1 MRKGLLFTQLP
12 FLDSPALQDAL
23 DNAPLLSGLELSAPL
38 LSTFSTDGAKISSDT
53 VETFATSPSLLRAVL
68 RYILH
73 YEFDVPEFVQLLETL
88 EEIVISASTK
98 EDQVDLFSKTRTLRD
113 FDITSLSTGAPPETS
128 ASFNASDISTQI
140 GSGGILELLF
150 TAVAPPI
157 IAKVPGEP
165 LTDFVNTLSDS
176 RPAMHRKPDLGNDV
190 FHIPSI
196 DLTTG
201 RGEAFSIQ
209 QAPQLLEEFFVHNK
223 QPSIFVGNILFHTD
237 SLASTSS
244 ETLGYGIGEEF
255 AVGLAGSGDDAE
267 GFLYCDPRI
276 LPSYR
281 EHFNSFS
288 NLLSVN
294 KVLPGG
300 STLSDSFFKSEE
312 PRKKWARD
320 VGYSGLNFTLDS
332 AGNLIPLSPEVPLVD
347 YTEYKAGTLSTT
359 RILSNKELLDLLNIE
374 VSKPLITKNP
384 RTFNEL
390 IASLSFRYGFNIG
403 TRPTVSKVGTESE
416 ARKRIPSSPVE
427 SLETRNFVGFK
438 GKTIPPRLDK
448 FKIKSTRRTNKI
460 ILDFVIEKTF
470 YSIHSDL
477 AGLIVS
483 ASNGDFVWVDLG
495 EKFDKI
501 IYHPSVTLNDDGEP
515 IDENGEI
522 YTPPNGD
529 GWPASAFFY
538 LKNERY
544 VQTSARTN
552 MGRFRQGR
560 ESAVYPEYRD
570 RYGSS
575 TAQKLGRQIRQND
588 NSYIFTDDALFRF
601 AERATAASDAERIR
615 GEGGEFLSIYFGSDG
630 FGYQNAYGPAP
641 RNETYGTHGAGGF
654 NPPSVWNHRGG
665 VYYPSYIHTITH
677 QDSGRRTNLLLRE
690 MTDSDK
696 AISNLYNGK
705 KKIST
710 GPTFIDRML
719 EHQFWSKL
727 FKMIEGLVQIQ
738 ANHIKEDSAFTKS
751 TLSTVAVGPNVGA
764 PSENLKIGFLHRY
777 ESVLL
782 AEPLFDIDLK
792 YTYNL
797 TQEKFAVDG
806 HRYWPYNVSP
816 LFRPQPADWDAK
828 VRLKNSLE
836 TEDFYATKMLKA
848 LVLNGAIRFEL
859 DKVFTTAVRDA
870 NKVGKNK
877 EDVFFIPPVTFEPI
891 VDAAGVAIGFKFVK
905 GETTTKAQGRPLS
918 DNMVAE
924 LSKAIVALAPRQGI
938 YKDKILSNDSLI
950 TRPFAAIKDNV
961 GVKLDQGFSKQT
973 GQTTDE
979 NGNVVPVITFFAKP
993 KMSQQNT
1000 ILNEVTAADSGTAF
1014 VPGYCLPSYFME
1026 TYVGE
1031 DGKYANF

>member
-98 EDQVDLFSKTRTLRD
+98 EDQVDLLSKTRTLRD

-128 ASFNASDISTQI
+128 ASFDASDISTQI
-140 GSGGILELLF
+140 GSGGVLELLF
-150 TAVAPPI
+150 TTLAAPI
-157 IAKVPGEP
+157 IAKVPSTP
-165 LTDFVNTLSDS
+165 LADFVNTLSDS

-196 DLTTG
+196 DLATG

-209 QAPQLLEEFFVHNK
+209 QAPQLLEEFFVHNR
-223 QPSIFVGNILFHTD
+223 QPSIFVGDLLFHTD
-237 SLASTSS
+237 SLTSNSS
-244 ETLGYGIGEEF
+244 ETLGYGAMEEF
-255 AVGLAGSGDDAE
+255 AVGLAGSGDDPE

-288 NLLSVN
+288 NLVAIN

-300 STLSDSFFKSEE
+300 SILSDSFFKSEE

-320 VGYSGLNFTLDS
+320 VGYSGLNFTLNS
-332 AGNLIPLSPEVPLVD
+332 AGNLIPFLPNVPLVD
-347 YTEYKAGTLSTT
+347 YTEYKASTLSTT
-359 RILSNKELLDLLNIE
+359 RLLSNKEVLEAISTKA
-374 VSKPLITKNP
+374 SKAVTTKNP
-384 RTFNEL
+384 QIFKDLVNAVSNRFGFGIN
-390 IASLSFRYGFNIG
+390 SF
-403 TRPTVSKVGTESE
+403 PSVSVGTES
-416 ARKRIPSSPVE
+416 AVRKQLPSNITNN
-427 SLETRNFVGFK
+427 LTARNFVGFK
-438 GKTIPPRLDK
+438 GQVKSPSPDK

-460 ILDFVIEKTF
+460 VLDFVIEKTF
-470 YSIHSDL
+470 YSIHTDL
-477 AGLIVS
+477 AGFIVS

-495 EKFDKI
+495 EKFDKV
-501 IYHPSVTLNDDGEP
+501 IYHPSVTLNENGEP

-522 YTPPNGD
+522 YVPPNGD
-529 GWPASAFFY
+529 GWPANAFFY

-544 VQTSARTN
+544 IQTSARTN

-560 ESAVYPEYRD
+560 ESALYPEYRD

-575 TAQKLGRQIRQND
+575 VAQKLGRQIRQND
-588 NSYIFTDDALFRF
+588 NSYLFTDDALFRF
-601 AERATAASDAERIR
+601 AERALATSDAERIR
-615 GEGGEFLSIYFGSDG
+615 GEGGEFLSIYFGENG
-630 FGYQNAYGPAP
+630 FGFQKAYGPAP
-641 RNETYGTHGAGGF
+641 RNETYGTHGAGGQ
-654 NPPSVWNHRGG
+654 NPASVWNHRDGI
-665 VYYPSYIHTITH
+665 YYLSYIHTITH

-705 KKIST
+705 KKFST

-719 EHQFWSKL
+719 EHQFWGRL

-738 ANHIKEDSAFTKS
+738 ANHVNEDSAFIKS
-751 TLSTVAVGPNVGA
+751 TLSTAAVGPNVGA
-764 PSENLKIGFLHRY
+764 PSEHLKIGFLHRY

-797 TQEKFAVDG
+797 TQEKFGVDG

-828 VRLKNSLE
+828 VRLKNTLE

-848 LVLNGAIRFEL
+848 LVLNGAIRFES
-859 DKVFTTAVRDA
+859 DKAFTTAVRDT
-870 NKVGKNK
+870 NKVGKAK

-891 VDAAGVAIGFKFVK
+891 LNAAGITVGFNFIK

-918 DNMVAE
+918 DSMVSQ
-924 LSKAIVALAPRQGI
+924 LSKALVSLAPKQGV
-938 YKDKILSNDSLI
+938 YKDRILSNDSLI
-950 TRPFAAIKDNV
+950 TRPFAVIKDNV

-973 GQTTDE
+973 GETTDE
-979 NGNVVPVITFFAKP
+979 NGNAVPIITFFAKP
-993 KMSQQNT
+993 KISQQNT

>member
-98 EDQVDLFSKTRTLRD
+98 EDQVDLLSKTRTLRD

-128 ASFNASDISTQI
+128 ASFDASDISTQI
-140 GSGGILELLF
+140 GSGGVLELLF
-150 TAVAPPI
+150 TTLAAPI
-157 IAKVPGEP
+157 IAKVPNEP
-165 LTDFVNTLSDS
+165 LTDFVHLLSDS

-223 QPSIFVGNILFHTD
+223 QPSIFVGDILFHTD
-237 SLASTSS
+237 SLASNSS

-255 AVGLAGSGDDAE
+255 AVGLAGSGDDPE

-288 NLLSVN
+288 NLVAIN

-320 VGYSGLNFTLDS
+320 VGYSGLNFTLNS
-332 AGNLIPLSPEVPLVD
+332 AENLIPFLPDVPLVD

-359 RILSNKELLDLLNIE
+359 RILTNKEILEAIF
-374 VSKPLITKNP
+374 VKASKAATTKNP
-384 RTFNEL
+384 QTFKEL
-390 IASLSFRYGFNIG
+390 VNAVSNRFGFGINSS
-403 TRPTVSKVGTESE
+403 PSVSVGTESIV
-416 ARKRIPSSPVE
+416 RKRIPSNVTDN
-427 SLETRNFVGFK
+427 LAARNFIGFK
-438 GKTIPPRLDK
+438 GKVKSSTPDK

-460 ILDFVIEKTF
+460 VLDFVIEKTF
-470 YSIHSDL
+470 YSIHTDL
-477 AGLIVS
+477 AGRIVS

-495 EKFDKI
+495 EKFDKV
-501 IYHPSVTLNDDGEP
+501 IYHPSVTLNEDGEP

-522 YTPPNGD
+522 YVPPNGD
-529 GWPASAFFY
+529 GWPASSFFY

-544 VQTSARTN
+544 IQTSARTN

-570 RYGSS
+570 RYGGSV
-575 TAQKLGRQIRQND
+575 AQRLGSQIRQND
-588 NSYIFTDDALFRF
+588 NSYLFTDDAIFRF
-601 AERATAASDAERIR
+601 AERAVAASDAERIR
-615 GEGGEFLSIYFGSDG
+615 GEGGEFLSIYFGENG
-630 FGYQNAYGPAP
+630 FGFQNSYGPAP
-641 RNETYGTHGAGGF
+641 RNETYGTHGAGGH
-654 NPPSVWNHRGG
+654 NPASVWNHRDG
-665 VYYPSYIHTITH
+665 VYYLSYIHTITH

-705 KKIST
+705 KKFST

-719 EHQFWSKL
+719 EHQFWGKL

-738 ANHIKEDSAFTKS
+738 ANHVNEDSAFIKS

-764 PSENLKIGFLHRY
+764 PSEHLKIGFLHRY

-797 TQEKFAVDG
+797 TQEKFGVDG

-828 VRLKNSLE
+828 VRLKNTLE

-848 LVLNGAIRFEL
+848 LVLNGAIRFES
-859 DKVFTTAVRDA
+859 DKAFTTAIRDA
-870 NKVGKNK
+870 NKVGKAK

-891 VDAAGVAIGFKFVK
+891 LNNAGLTVGFTFIK

>member
-98 EDQVDLFSKTRTLRD
+98 EDQVDLLSKTRTLRD

-128 ASFNASDISTQI
+128 ASFDASDISTQI
-140 GSGGILELLF
+140 GSGGALELLF
-150 TAVAPPI
+150 TTLAAPI
-157 IAKVPGEP
+157 IAKVPNKP
-165 LTDFVNTLSDS
+165 LTDLVHLLSDS
-176 RPAMHRKPDLGNDV
+176 RPAMFRKPDLGNDV

-209 QAPQLLEEFFVHNK
+209 QAPQALEEFFVHNR
-223 QPSIFVGNILFHTD
+223 QPSIFVGDLLFHTD
-237 SLASTSS
+237 SLTSNSS
-244 ETLGYGIGEEF
+244 ETLLEYGVGEDF
-255 AVGLAGSGDDAE
+255 AVGLAGSGDDPE

-288 NLLSVN
+288 NLVAIN

-320 VGYSGLNFTLDS
+320 VGYSGLNFTLNS
-332 AGNLIPLSPEVPLVD
+332 AGDLIPFLPNVPLID
-347 YTEYKAGTLSTT
+347 YTEYKASTLSTT
-359 RILSNKELLDLLNIE
+359 RLLSNKEVLEAISTKA
-374 VSKPLITKNP
+374 SKAVTTKNP
-384 RTFNEL
+384 QIFKDLVN
-390 IASLSFRYGFNIG
+390 ALSNRFGFGINSF
-403 TRPTVSKVGTESE
+403 PSVSVGTESTV
-416 ARKRIPSSPVE
+416 RKKLPSNITNN
-427 SLETRNFVGFK
+427 LTARNFVGFK
-438 GKTIPPRLDK
+438 GQVKSPSPDK

-460 ILDFVIEKTF
+460 VLDFVIEKTF
-470 YSIHSDL
+470 YSIHTDL

-483 ASNGDFVWVDLG
+483 ASNGDFVFVDLG
-495 EKFDKI
+495 EKFDKV
-501 IYHPSVTLNDDGEP
+501 IYHPSVTLNENGEP

-522 YTPPNGD
+522 YVPPNGD

-544 VQTSARTN
+544 IQTSARTN

-575 TAQKLGRQIRQND
+575 VAQRLGKQIRQDD
-588 NSYIFTDDALFRF
+588 NSYVFTDDALFRF
-601 AERATAASDAERIR
+601 AERAVAASDAERIR
-615 GEGGEFLSIYFGSDG
+615 GEGGEFLSVYFGENG

-641 RNETYGTHGAGGF
+641 RNETYGTHGAGGA
-654 NPPSVWNHRGG
+654 NPASVWNYRTG
-665 VYYPSYIHTITH
+665 VYYLSYSHTTTH

-690 MTDSDK
+690 MTDSDR

-738 ANHIKEDSAFTKS
+738 ANHVNEDSAFIKS
-751 TLSTVAVGPNVGA
+751 TLSTIAVGPSVGA
-764 PSENLKIGFLHRY
+764 PSEHLKIGFLHRY
-777 ESVLL
+777 ESALL

-797 TQEKFAVDG
+797 TQEKFGVDG

-828 VRLKNSLE
+828 VRLKNTLE
-836 TEDFYATKMLKA
+836 TEDFYAARMLKA
-848 LVLNGAIRFEL
+848 LVLNGTIRFEV
-859 DKVFTTAVRDA
+859 DKAFTTAVRDA
-870 NKVGKNK
+870 NKVGKAK

-891 VDAAGVAIGFKFVK
+891 LRAGQTIGFKFVK

-924 LSKAIVALAPRQGI
+924 LSKALVALAPRQGI

-950 TRPFAAIKDNV
+950 PRPFAAIKDNV
-961 GVKLDQGFSKQT
+961 GVRLDQGYSEQT
-973 GQTTDE
+973 GATTDE
-979 NGNVVPVITFFAKP
+979 NGNLVPIFTFFAKP
-993 KMSQQNT
+993 KLSQKNT